1 MNFADQM
8 HQSQHNNEV
17 IFDHNPLNLQ
27 QDKILEDL
35 LRDHV
40 LVDGSDVTNK
50 DTKKRKRKS
59 SAGVEE
65 KNIDESSNE
74 YKLRKIMHRDVERQ
88 RRQEMANLYA
98 SLRSLLPLEHMKG
111 KRSISDHM
119 HEAVNYIQ
127 HMQNSIKELR
137 IERDK
142 LKKYSNSGTLIGSE
156 KGSDL
161 PNCEV
166 TVNRGRDGVEILIS
180 CRSKDE
186 GLPLS
191 KVFTELLE
199 RGLNVVSCVSTRTNE
214 RTLHRIQSSEALG
227 IKMKWCCDAL
237 GDNEHAE
244 IVD

>member
-1 MNFADQM
+1 MNFAEM

-17 IFDHNPLNLQ
+17 ISDHDPLILQ

-35 LRDHV
+35 LLDQV
-40 LVDGSDVTNK
+40 LLDDGSGVTNK
-50 DTKKRKRKS
+50 DTKKRKRRT
-59 SAGVEE
+59 SAGAEE

-74 YKLRKIMHRDVERQ
+74 YKLRKIMHRDIERQ

-98 SLRSLLPLEHMKG
+98 SLRSLLPLEHIKG
-111 KRSISDHM
+111 KRSTSDHM

-137 IERDK
+137 IRRET

-166 TVNRGRDGVEILIS
+166 TVNRVCDGVEILIS

-186 GLPLS
+186 GFPLS
-191 KVFTELLE
+191 KVFTELIE
-199 RGLNVVSCVSTRTNE
+199 RGLNVVSCVYTKANE
-214 RTLHRIQSSEALG
+214 RMLHRIQSSEVNDSTIDLSLLQRKLANVINFG
-227 IKMKWCCDAL
+227 
-237 GDNEHAE
+237 
-244 IVD
+244 